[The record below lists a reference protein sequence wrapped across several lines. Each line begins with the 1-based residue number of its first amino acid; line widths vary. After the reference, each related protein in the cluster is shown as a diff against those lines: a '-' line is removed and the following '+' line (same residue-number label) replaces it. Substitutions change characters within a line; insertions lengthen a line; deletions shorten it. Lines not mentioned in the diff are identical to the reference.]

1 MPRPPTK
8 TVFVLVPGAS
18 QSPAHYGLLFHLLL
32 TRGHPVYS
40 AILPSTGS
48 AKEEVT
54 AAYDAAYVRDQ
65 MILPILDVEGHDVV
79 LVMHS
84 YSGVPGSAAA
94 VGLGKKDR
102 EAMGKKTSV
111 LGQIYIASLLIKGGD
126 GGDIVTAL
134 GGSLP
139 PHIAPDKAAGI
150 LTCDDPGPPLYGD
163 VTPQEFQDA
172 IVMSTL
178 CPSYASWHS
187 ACPRASWDEEA
198 FKGRIA
204 FVRTLKDTG
213 IPLEFQDMFIKG
225 TGVDWI
231 VKDMDTGHSPQLVQP
246 EKICDMLVELAKGF
260 EEL

>member
-102 EAMGKKTSV
+102 EAM
-111 LGQIYIASLLIKGGD
+111 
-126 GGDIVTAL
+126 
-134 GGSLP
+134 
-139 PHIAPDKAAGI
+139 APDKAAGI